1 MFEETKILAKT
12 SHYYAR
18 LHRESI
24 EIHKHENNFNKKE
37 ESLKLNKTWF
47 PALRNRK
54 IGNQSGIAKG
64 RISTN
69 QSPGRTTAN
78 EKPGRHSS
86 RQVPGTIST
95 QEKANLHHF
104 RNNS

>member
-1 MFEETKILAKT
+1 LKTELLAKT
-12 SHYYAR
+12 SHYYAT

-37 ESLKLNKTWF
+37 ESLKLKKTWF

-54 IGNQSGIAKG
+54 VGNQSDIAKG

-69 QSPGRTTAN
+69 QSPGRTIAN
-78 EKPGRHSS
+78 KTPGRHSRS
-86 RQVPGTIST
+86 Q
-95 QEKANLHHF
+95 AL
-104 RNNS
+104 